1 MGMPIKKHDFVEID
15 YTGRVKDTNEVF
27 DTTDE
32 KTAKDAQVFTKDVNY
47 KPVIICVGEHHIL
60 PGIDEFLIGKDVG
73 KHNVELGPDSA
84 FGKKR
89 ADLVRM
95 LPQKRF
101 EEQKIQPMPG
111 LRLNIDG
118 AIGIVKSVSGGRVVL
133 DFNHPLAGR
142 DVSYDIK
149 INRIVSDKKEQ
160 VSSLMRILLGI
171 REPKVEL
178 DGKKAKVFLPVELPK
193 ELFDALNKKISDLT
207 GLGLEIVVE
216 KKDKK

>member
-1 MGMPIKKHDFVEID
+1 MPIKKHDFVEID
-15 YTGRVKDTNEVF
+15 YTGRVKDTNEIF

-32 KTAKDAQVFTKDVNY
+32 KTAKDAQVFAQGASY

-73 KHNVELGPDSA
+73 KHKVELSPEGA
-84 FGKKR
+84 FGKKNPQ
-89 ADLVRM
+89 LVRM
-95 LPQKRF
+95 LPQKKF

-118 AIGIVKSVSGGRVVL
+118 AVGIIKSVSGGRVVL

-160 VSSLMRILLGI
+160 VSSLMRVLLGI

-193 ELFDALNKKISDLT
+193 ELLDALKKKVSELT
-207 GLGLEIVVE
+207 GLEMELVVE

>member
-1 MGMPIKKHDFVEID
+1 MGMPIKKHDFVELD
-15 YTGRVKDTNEVF
+15 YTGRVKDTDEVF
-27 DTTDE
+27 DTTEE
-32 KTAKDAQVFTKDVNY
+32 KTAKDAQVFTQGAAY

-60 PGIDEFLIGKDVG
+60 PGIDDFLIGKDVG
-73 KHNVELGPDSA
+73 KHKVNLGPEGA
-84 FGKKR
+84 FGKKNPQ
-89 ADLVRM
+89 LVRM
-95 LPQKRF
+95 LPQKKF

-118 AIGIVKSVSGGRVVL
+118 SIGIIKSVSGGRVVL

-160 VSSLMRILLGI
+160 VSSLMRVLLGI

-178 DGKKAKVFLPVELPK
+178 DGKNAKVFLPVELPK
-193 ELFDALNKKISDLT
+193 ELLDALKKKVSDLT
-207 GLGLEIVVE
+207 GLEMTLVVE

>member
-15 YTGRVKDTNEVF
+15 YTGRIKDTNEVF

-32 KTAKDAQVFTKDVNY
+32 KTAKEAQVFTQGAAY

-73 KHNVELGPDSA
+73 NHKIDLEPDKA

-89 ADLVRM
+89 AELVRM

-118 AIGIVKSVSGGRVVL
+118 SIGIIKSVSGGRVVL

-149 INRIVSDKKEQ
+149 INRVVSDKKEQ
-160 VSSLMRILLGI
+160 VSSLMRVLLGV
-171 REPKVEL
+171 REPKVEV

-193 ELFDALNKKISDLT
+193 ELLDALSKKISDLT
-207 GLGLEIVVE
+207 GLNLEIVVE

>member
-1 MGMPIKKHDFVEID
+1 MPIKKNDFVELD
-15 YTGRVKDTNEVF
+15 YTGHIKDSNEIF
-27 DTTDE
+27 DTTVE
-32 KTAKDAQVFTKDVNY
+32 KTAKEAQIFAQGANY
-47 KPVIICVGEHHIL
+47 KPVIICVGEGHIL

-73 KHNVELGPDSA
+73 NHKVELGAEKA

-95 LPQKRF
+95 IPQKRF

-118 AIGIVKSVSGGRVVL
+118 AVGIIKSVSGGRIVV

-142 DVSYDIK
+142 DVFYDIK
-149 INRIVSDKKEQ
+149 VNRLVSDKKEQ
-160 VSSLMRILLGI
+160 VTALMRVLLGM

-178 DGKKAKVFLPVELPK
+178 NGKKAKVILPVELPK
-193 ELFDALNKKISDLT
+193 ELLDALKKKMSDLT
-207 GLGLEIVVE
+207 GVEIDIIVE

>member
-1 MGMPIKKHDFVEID
+1 MPIKKHDFVEVD
-15 YTGRVKDTNEVF
+15 YTGRIKDTNEVF

-32 KTAKDAQVFTKDVNY
+32 KTAKDAQVFTQGASY
-47 KPVIICVGEHHIL
+47 KPVIICVGEFHIL
-60 PGIDEFLIGKDVG
+60 PGIDEFLVGKDVG
-73 KHNVELGPDSA
+73 KHKVDLEPEKA
-84 FGKKR
+84 FGKKNPQ
-89 ADLVRM
+89 LVRM
-95 LPQKRF
+95 LPQKKF

-118 AIGIVKSVSGGRVVL
+118 AVGIIKSVSGGRVVL

-142 DVSYDIK
+142 EVSYDIK

-160 VSSLMRILLGI
+160 VSSLMRVLLGI

-178 DGKKAKVFLPVELPK
+178 DGKKVKVFLPVELPAQV
-193 ELFDALNKKISDLT
+193 LDALKKKVLELT
-207 GLGLEIVVE
+207 GLEMSLVVE

>member
-1 MGMPIKKHDFVEID
+1 MPIKKNDFVEID
-15 YTGRVKDTNEVF
+15 YTGRIKESNDVF
-27 DTTDE
+27 DTTLE
-32 KTAKDAQVFTKDVNY
+32 KTAKDAKIFTQGGRY
-47 KPVIICVGEHHIL
+47 KPVIICVGEGHIL

-73 KHNVELGPDSA
+73 DHKIDLPAEKA

-95 LPQKRF
+95 IPQKRF

-118 AIGIVKSVSGGRVVL
+118 AVGVIKSVSAGRIVL

-142 DVSYDIK
+142 EVLYDIK
-149 INRIVSDKKEQ
+149 VNRLVADKKEQ
-160 VSSLMRILLGI
+160 VTALMRVLLGM
-171 REPKVEL
+171 REPKVEF
-178 DGKKAKVFLPVELPK
+178 DGKKAKVSLPVELPK
-193 ELFDALNKKISDLT
+193 ELLDALKKKISDLT
-207 GLGLEIVVE
+207 GVEIEVIVE